1 MSAAATREADAEEKV
16 VEDRAAIVAVVKVE
30 ASDAAATTVAVAADL
45 EETDNYF
52 EATIKN
58 R

>member
-16 VEDRAAIVAVVKVE
+16 VVADRAAIVAVVKVE
-30 ASDAAATTVAVAADL
+30 ASDAAATTVAADL

>member
-1 MSAAATREADAEEKV
+1 MSAAATKEADAEEKV
-16 VEDRAAIVAVVKVE
+16 VEDQAAIVAVVKVE
-30 ASDAAATTVAVAADL
+30 ASDAAATTVAADL